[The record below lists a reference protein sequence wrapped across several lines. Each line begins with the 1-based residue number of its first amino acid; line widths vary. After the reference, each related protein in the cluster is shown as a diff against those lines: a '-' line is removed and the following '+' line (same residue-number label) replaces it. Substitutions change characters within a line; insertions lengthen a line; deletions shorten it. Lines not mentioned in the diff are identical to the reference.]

1 MIIGVDDSLSSHA
14 DNHKGYFSVLGE
26 RSIDNINGYAGSAEK
41 KFSMNF
47 SEVKIEF
54 CLSLPYN
61 SHNIY
66 IYIYIL
72 LMEKKFISLKPRIII
87 ISTFLLSFD
96 KEAYLKNLAVNPKK
110 YH

>member
-66 IYIYIL
+66 IYIYFVNGK
-72 LMEKKFISLKPRIII
+72 EVYKFK
-87 ISTFLLSFD
+87 
-96 KEAYLKNLAVNPKK
+96 AKNNNNFNVPTQF
-110 YH
+110 